1 MKLNVSLRGLFAA
14 SLAMAGIGGLA
25 PISRASDSAVDMG
38 VLYEKLLS
46 ASSYLIYGTGR
57 PLTASAPSTRD
68 AAGVAIPYRTAEQ
81 PAGAQVL
88 LAGGLRAEYVT
99 RGLADA
105 GDMIALWPSDEA
117 ATHLV
122 VCIEGGR
129 EEIGTFPDGRVKYN
143 PSVQRVKLAG
153 GQVETLLR
161 GMSGCDGIRRTA
173 HGTILATEEET
184 DGGAYEIYEPL
195 ATSEETVVDRATG
208 EVVDSANATSAHI
221 VRRLALPTIAWEGI
235 AALPSGVLIAGDEL
249 RPGTNGADSDGGALF
264 KFIPSTAWTGGAP
277 AAFPD
282 SPYASGRV
290 YALQISCRNDRQQ
303 YGQGCEIGNG
313 GWLEVG
319 AVTATAD
326 AFRLGAT
333 GYYRP
338 EDLHEDPAFVDPADA
353 DAVRFCWTNTG
364 NEAGKNYAELV
375 CGVDSAPL
383 EAPRDASN
391 RVLRSVV
398 VNRFVEGDLDFNSMD
413 NFAFQPRTGNHYV
426 IEDHDNG
433 DVFACLPDGADRD
446 IKTDGCVKLV
456 SVRDSSAE
464 PTGFV
469 FSGDGRTAYVVI
481 QHSDDSLMP
490 SADDYP
496 TDDLLKITG
505 FRVPG
510 R

>member
-1 MKLNVSLRGLFAA
+1 MKLNVNLRGLMAA
-14 SLAMAGIGGLA
+14 SLTAASIGGLA
-25 PISRASDSAVDMG
+25 PISQAGDSLVDMG

-46 ASSYLIYGTGR
+46 TSSYLLYGTGR
-57 PLTASAPSTRD
+57 PLTTSAPSTRD
-68 AAGVAIPYRTAEQ
+68 AAGAAIPYRAPTQSAN
-81 PAGAQVL
+81 AQVL

-99 RGLADA
+99 RGLADS
-105 GDMIALWPSDEA
+105 GDMIALWPSEDA

-143 PSVQRVKLAG
+143 PSVQRVKLSDGA
-153 GQVETLLR
+153 VETLLR

-208 EVVDSANATSAHI
+208 EVVDASNKTSTRI
-221 VRRLALPTIAWEGI
+221 VRRLSLPTIAWEGI
-235 AALPSGVLIAGDEL
+235 AALPSGVVIAGDEL

-264 KFIPSTAWTGGAP
+264 KFIPSRPWTSGAP

-282 SPYASGRV
+282 SPYESGRV
-290 YALQISCRNDRQQ
+290 YALQVSCRDDRQQ

-313 GWLEVG
+313 GWVEVG
-319 AVTATAD
+319 ATTATAD
-326 AFRLGAT
+326 AMRLGAT

-338 EDLHEDPAFVDPADA
+338 EDLHEDPAFVDPADS

-364 NEAGKNYAELV
+364 NELARNYAELV

-391 RVLRSVV
+391 RVRRSVV
-398 VNRFVEGDLDFNSMD
+398 VNRFVEGDRDFNSMD

-433 DVFACLPDGADRD
+433 DIFACLPDGADRD

-469 FSGDGRTAYVVI
+469 FSGDGKTAYVVI

-490 SADDYP
+490 GADDYP

-505 FRVPG
+505 FRVPS

>member
-1 MKLNVSLRGLFAA
+1 MKRKVGLRGLLAT
-14 SLAMAGIGGLA
+14 SLAAAGIGGLA
-25 PISRASDSAVDMG
+25 PLASANDALLDMG
-38 VLYEKLLS
+38 VLYERLLS
-46 ASSYLIYGTGR
+46 ASSLKLFGTGR
-57 PLTASAPSTRD
+57 PLVTSAPSTLD
-68 AAGVAIPYRTAEQ
+68 AAGDAIPFRAPQQ
-81 PAGAQVL
+81 PASAQLL

-99 RGLADA
+99 RGLGDS
-105 GDMIALWPSDEA
+105 GDMIALWPNDDSP
-117 ATHLV
+117 THLI
-122 VCIEGGR
+122 VCIEGDR
-129 EEIGTFPDGRVKYN
+129 EAIGSLPDGRVKYN
-143 PSVQRVKLAG
+143 PSVQRVRLSDGK
-153 GQVETLLR
+153 VETLLR
-161 GMSGCDGIRRTA
+161 GLSGCDGIRRTA
-173 HGTILATEEET
+173 HGTVLATEEED

-208 EVVDSANATSAHI
+208 DVVDASNAASGHI
-221 VRRLALPTIAWEGI
+221 VRRMALPTIAWEGI
-235 AALPSGVLIAGDEL
+235 ATLPSGAVIAGDEL
-249 RPGTNGADSDGGALF
+249 RPGSNGPDSDGGAIF
-264 KFIPSTAWTGGAP
+264 KFIPSQPWTGGPP
-277 AAFPD
+277 ATFPD
-282 SPYASGRV
+282 SPYADGRV
-290 YALQISCRNDRQQ
+290 YALQISCRDDRQQ

-313 GWLEVG
+313 GWVEVG
-319 AVTATAD
+319 ALTATAD

-338 EDLHEDPAFVDPADA
+338 EDLHDDPAFVDPAGG

-364 NEAGKNYAELV
+364 NEQGKNYAELV

-383 EAPRDASN
+383 EAPRDGSD

-398 VNRFVEGDLDFNSMD
+398 VNRFVEGDHDFNSFD

-469 FSGDGRTAYVVI
+469 FSGDGKTAYVVI
-481 QHSDDSLMP
+481 QHSDDTLMP
-490 SADDYP
+490 DADDYP

-505 FRVPG
+505 FHVRG
-510 R
+510 H